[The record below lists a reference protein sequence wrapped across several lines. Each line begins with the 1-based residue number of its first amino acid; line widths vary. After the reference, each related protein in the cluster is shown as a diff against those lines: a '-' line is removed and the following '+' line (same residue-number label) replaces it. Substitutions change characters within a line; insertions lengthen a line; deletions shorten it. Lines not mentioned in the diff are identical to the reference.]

1 MDLSEYYEH
10 FESTYNISIF
20 ALCLTLFVV
29 IFIGV
34 RSLRDKKET
43 MRKKILNL
51 SLLLLVLASILTYF
65 MTGPYL
71 AKKDI
76 EQNTIYCYEGNFEI
90 IHISQGIYSKATF
103 RFENQEITLKYSADE
118 DLIELGKY
126 DGKLVYAQH
135 LAQVV
140 DLEIFNTQIE

>member
-1 MDLSEYYEH
+1 MDLSEYYEY
-10 FESTYNISIF
+10 FQSTYNISIF
-20 ALCLTLFVV
+20 ALCLTIFVL
-29 IFIGV
+29 IFIAV
-34 RSLRDKKET
+34 RSLKDKKET
-43 MRKKILNL
+43 MRKKFLNL
-51 SLLLLVLASILTYF
+51 SLLFLIFASVLTYF

-71 AKKDI
+71 VQKDI

-103 RFENQEITLKYSADE
+103 RFENQEITLKYSANE

-126 DGKLVYAQH
+126 DGKLVYAHH

-140 DLEIFNTQIE
+140 DLEIFNTQDK